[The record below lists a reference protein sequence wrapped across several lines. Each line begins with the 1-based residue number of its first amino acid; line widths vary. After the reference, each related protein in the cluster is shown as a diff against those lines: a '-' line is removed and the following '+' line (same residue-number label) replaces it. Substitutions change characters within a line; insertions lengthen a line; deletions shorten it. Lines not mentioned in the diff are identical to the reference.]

1 MAAAELCV
9 ACLVVS
15 IESPAGLST
24 HGCDAGDEPLLL
36 RACRGEHVERVPVWF
51 MRQAG
56 RSLPEYRDVRKRAD
70 LFEICRTPELAA
82 EVTLQ
87 PVRRLDVDAAILFSD
102 ITLPLAAAGIDLAI
116 VAGVGPVIAEP
127 IRSAADLRR
136 LRPFDPDRDAPYVAE
151 TVRIVVAELDRPLI
165 GFAGGPFTLA
175 SYLIEGGPSKTH
187 ARTRQMMYG
196 EPLLWRRLLDAL
208 ADIAIASLRSQI
220 AAGAQAVQIFDS
232 WVGVLDPDSYRDFVL
247 PSARRIFSGIADLG
261 VPRIHFGVGTG
272 ELLPLLA
279 AAGADVVGID
289 WRVPLERARAR
300 LGAEIALQGNLDPAL
315 CLAPWEILAERVT
328 AVLDRGGNTGHV
340 FNLGHGVLPET
351 SPDTLRRIVEHV
363 REHGASRQDTTDAER
378 DALGV

>member
-1 MAAAELCV
+1 MVPTGPVAGADAHTGAA
-9 ACLVVS
+9 S
-15 IESPAGLST
+15 RG
-24 HGCDAGDEPLLL
+24 EPLLL
-36 RACRGEHVERVPVWF
+36 RAYRGEPVERVPVWF

-56 RSLPEYRDVRKRAD
+56 RSLPEYRAVRKHAD

-102 ITLPLAAAGIDLAI
+102 ITLPLAAAGIDLSI

-151 TVRIVVAELDRPLI
+151 TVRIAVAELDRPLI

-187 ARTRQMMYG
+187 VRTREMMYG
-196 EPLLWRRLLDAL
+196 EQSLWRRLLDAL
-208 ADIAIASLRSQI
+208 ADIAIASLRSQV
-220 AAGAQAVQIFDS
+220 AAGAAAVQIFDS

-247 PSARRIFSGIADLG
+247 PSARRIFTGIADLG

-289 WRVPLERARAR
+289 WRVPLDQARAR
-300 LGAEIALQGNLDPAL
+300 LGTEIALQGNLDPVL
-315 CLAPWEILAERVT
+315 CLAPWEVLAERVT
-328 AVLDRGGNTGHV
+328 AVLDRGGNRGHV

-363 REHGASRQDTTDAER
+363 REHGASRQATANAER
-378 DALGV
+378 DALSV